1 MSEREPVEVSAEVA
15 GTPEQIWELIA
26 SGPGI
31 SAWFMPATVE
41 PRVGGAIEQRHAPG
55 EEGLSRGEITA
66 FEPPRRFVYEE
77 RFEGSTVATE
87 FLVEAQAGGSCV
99 VRVVTHGLTTD
110 DDAFVDGMVAGWTQS
125 LATLAAR
132 VEAFDGLP
140 VGFERLW
147 APADGTLEEAWGQL
161 LGAIGLTG
169 ARAGE
174 TVTVRADGLPP
185 LRGTVAVVVDHGLV
199 LRTEAPAAGVL
210 RLAGTGFGG
219 GTSLVVDRYRYGGDD
234 PQAAAAVE
242 RQAWERLLRFS

>member
-1 MSEREPVEVSAEVA
+1 MSEEPLEVSAEIA
-15 GTPEQIWELIA
+15 GPPEQIWELIA

-55 EEGLSRGEITA
+55 EEGVARGEITA

-77 RFEGSTVATE
+77 SWDDQTIATE
-87 FLVEAQAGGSCV
+87 YLVEARAGGSCV
-99 VRVVTHGLTTD
+99 VRIVTHGLGCG
-110 DDAFVDGMVAGWTQS
+110 DDAFADGLVSGWTQA

-147 APADGTLEEAWGQL
+147 APAAGTLEEAWPAFL
-161 LGAIGLTG
+161 AALGLAG
-169 ARAGE
+169 ARAGD
-174 TVTVRADGLPP
+174 TVALAADGLPP

-199 LRTEAPAAGVL
+199 LRTDAPAAGVL
-210 RLAGTGFGG
+210 RVAGTGFGG
-219 GTSLVVDRYRYGGDD
+219 RTSVVVDRYRYGGED
-234 PQAAAAVE
+234 PQAAAAAE
-242 RQAWERLLRFS
+242 RAAWERFLGA